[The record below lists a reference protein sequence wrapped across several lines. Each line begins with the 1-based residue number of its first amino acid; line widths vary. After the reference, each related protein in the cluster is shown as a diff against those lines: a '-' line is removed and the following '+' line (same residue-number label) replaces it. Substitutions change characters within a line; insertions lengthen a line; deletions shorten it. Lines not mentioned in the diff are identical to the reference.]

1 MQASA
6 LVRQLRV
13 MWGVGVGVT
22 LEVLV
27 APECRHGAALA
38 TTLDT
43 TTAPSQN
50 LRLIEQWN
58 FTIYD
63 RRYIRARTLRV
74 GTVLKEVSG
83 IHNFHSVIH
92 CITSEAPCLTEL
104 LLHFGRTCI

>member
-1 MQASA
+1 MILKDSFLQCMQASA

-63 RRYIRARTLRV
+63 RRYGPGHR
-74 GTVLKEVSG
+74 SW
-83 IHNFHSVIH
+83 
-92 CITSEAPCLTEL
+92 EL
-104 LLHFGRTCI
+104 

>member
-58 FTIYD
+58 FAIYD
-63 RRYIRARTLRV
+63 RRYETILKDWPFIPLTLS
-74 GTVLKEVSG
+74 ESG
-83 IHNFHSVIH
+83 H
-92 CITSEAPCLTEL
+92 
-104 LLHFGRTCI
+104 

>member
-27 APECRHGAALA
+27 APECQHGAALA

-63 RRYIRARTLRV
+63 RRYERGGRDGDTWQ
-74 GTVLKEVSG
+74 THVLGNTCDAIK
-83 IHNFHSVIH
+83 HLNFV
-92 CITSEAPCLTEL
+92 
-104 LLHFGRTCI
+104 

>member
-1 MQASA
+1 MRLTETFFQCMQASA

-27 APECRHGAALA
+27 APECQHGAALA

-63 RRYIRARTLRV
+63 RRY
-74 GTVLKEVSG
+74 
-83 IHNFHSVIH
+83 
-92 CITSEAPCLTEL
+92 
-104 LLHFGRTCI
+104 GRGGLGGDT